1 MEHKLLSEHYHKKE
15 YQSLSGYKA
24 LGGYAVLED
33 VLNNKTPEEVV
44 QMVKDSGLRGRGGAG
59 FPTGVKWGFLPKPTT
74 DSSTE
79 VQNNNPR
86 YLLCNADEGE
96 PGTFKDR
103 LIMEK
108 APHQLIE
115 GMLISAYGIRSHKS
129 YIYIRGEYHQCIR
142 IIEKAIEEAYD
153 SGYLGKQIKVVQ
165 TTSNTLNHN
174 KEKPHSEH
182 PTSSNK
188 TSFSHDMDIYVG
200 AGAYICGEEMGMI
213 SSLEGKKGLPKL
225 KPPFPAVKGYLG
237 YPTIVNNVETLAT
250 VIPIL
255 RDGIKKFR
263 SIGTEKS
270 PGTKLFSVS
279 GCVKTPGNYE
289 VPLGYPLMDLIDLAG
304 GIQEDRQLKAVIP
317 GGTSAPVLTAEEC
330 QKTHMDFESLTNFG
344 SMLGS
349 GAVIVIDDSCSM
361 IDMLSIICKFY
372 HHESCGQCTPCREG
386 TGWLSQIV
394 HNILQGRGRIQDL
407 QLIES
412 ISQNMTG
419 RTICAL
425 SDAVAL
431 PAISFITKFRKE
443 FESHIRNTVSYPK
456 SNNIENSTKSSKE

>member
-1 MEHKLLSEHYHKKE
+1 M
-15 YQSLSGYKA
+15 
-24 LGGYAVLED
+24 
-33 VLNNKTPEEVV
+33 
-44 QMVKDSGLRGRGGAG
+44 GGAG
-59 FPTGVKWGFLPKPTT
+59 FPTGVKWGFLPKPVINT
-74 DSSTE
+74 SNAAQKP
-79 VQNNNPR
+79 VPR

-142 IIEKAIEEAYD
+142 IIEKAITEAYD
-153 SGYLGKQIKVVQ
+153 AGYLGKQIEINK
-165 TTSNTLNHN
+165 TTPNAFNNTES
-174 KEKPHSEH
+174 KHSI
-182 PTSSNK
+182 PSNK
-188 TSFSHDMDIYVG
+188 AFFSHDMDIYVG

-237 YPTIVNNVETLAT
+237 QPTIVNNVETLAT

-255 RDGIKKFR
+255 RDGVKKFR

-279 GCVKTPGNYE
+279 GCVNKPGNYE
-289 VPLGYPLMDLIDLAG
+289 VPLGYPLMDLIELAG
-304 GIQEDRQLKAVIP
+304 GIREGRKLKAVIP

-330 QKTHMDFESLTNFG
+330 QKTRMDFESLTNFG

-361 IDMLSIICKFY
+361 VDMLSIICHFY

-412 ISQNMTG
+412 ISQNMAG

-443 FESHIRNTVSYPK
+443 FESHIRNTVSYLK
-456 SNNIENSTKSSKE
+456 SNNIENSVK

>member
-1 MEHKLLSEHYHKKE
+1 MEHKLLSEHYHKEE
-15 YQSLSGYKA
+15 YHSLNGYKA
-24 LGGYAVLED
+24 AGGYTVWES
-33 VLNNKTPEEVV
+33 VSQNKTPEEVV
-44 QMVKDSGLRGRGGAG
+44 DAVRASGLRGRGGAG
-59 FPTGVKWGFLPKPTT
+59 FPTGVKWGFLPKH
-74 DSSTE
+74 SE
-79 VQNNNPR
+79 GEQKK

-129 YIYIRGEYHQCIR
+129 YVYIRGEYHNAIH
-142 IIEKAIEEAYD
+142 IMEKAIREAYD
-153 SGYLGKQIKVVQ
+153 AGYLGK
-165 TTSNTLNHN
+165 S
-174 KEKPHSEH
+174 HSAGGG
-182 PTSSNK
+182 
-188 TSFSHDMDIYVG
+188 FCHDMDIYVG

-237 YPTIVNNVETLAT
+237 SPTIVNNVETLAA

-255 RDGIKKFR
+255 RDGVKKFR

-279 GCVKTPGNYE
+279 GCVKNPGNFE

-304 GIQEDRQLKAVIP
+304 GMRNGRVLKAVIP
-317 GGTSAPVLTAEEC
+317 GGSSAPVLTAKEC
-330 QKTHMDFESLTNFG
+330 ERAKMDFESLAGLG

-349 GAVIVIDDSCSM
+349 GAVIVMDDTCSM
-361 IDMLSIICKFY
+361 VDMLSVICRFY

-386 TGWLSQIV
+386 TGWLHQIV
-394 HNILQGRGRIQDL
+394 HNILKGRGRIQDL
-407 QLIES
+407 HLIES
-412 ISQNMTG
+412 ISNNMAG

-431 PAISFITKFRKE
+431 PAVSFITKFRQE
-443 FESHIRNTVSYPK
+443 FESHIRNTVSYTH
-456 SNNIENSTKSSKE
+456 SENKELP